1 MRKTTVDTMKL
12 EDFERNNILMYSKHG
27 QKNSLLWYVEQLMH
41 AAYHI
46 GQGEKSTSKPEE
58 PANIKV

>member
-1 MRKTTVDTMKL
+1 MRRTTVKTMKL
-12 EDFERNNILMYSKHG
+12 EGFERNNILIYAKSDSKM
-27 QKNSLLWYVEQLMH
+27 SLLWYVEQLMH
-41 AAYHI
+41 TAYQI